1 MQTWF
6 TIINPISG
14 GGKGVKLWE
23 KLNKELNQ
31 AQIPTTHF
39 FTEFKQHS
47 TELCRDAI
55 AKGFRRFIVIGGD
68 GTYNEIANA
77 VLGQNEV
84 PSEEISL
91 VFLPA
96 GTGNDWVR
104 TLVMPKQVSEIV
116 SLIRKHKT
124 KLVDVGEVTFYNG
137 LEQGKRFF
145 INIAGLGYD
154 SFVLEKFLSKYK
166 NVGPLSY
173 VLSALRGI
181 FQYKNVPI
189 DIRING
195 KKIAD
200 KVFLFGA
207 AIGKFYGSGMK
218 LAPEASPFDGLF
230 DVTIVKNV
238 TKMQVIGLLR
248 FLYNGKY
255 MPHKKIETHRTSSV
269 DISSEEKVY
278 LQMDGELAGHTPI
291 QILSKKSALQVV
303 LP

>member
-14 GGKGVKLWE
+14 GGKGVKLWDALKAQLSE
-23 KLNKELNQ
+23 
-31 AQIPTTHF
+31 AQIPTTHHL
-39 FTEFKQHS
+39 TEFKQHS
-47 TELCRDAI
+47 IDLCQDAI
-55 AKGFRRFIVIGGD
+55 KKGFRRFIVIGGD

-77 VLGQNEV
+77 VLGQSEV
-84 PSEEISL
+84 SSKEISL

-104 TLVMPKQVSEIV
+104 TLSMPKQVSEIV
-116 SLIRKHKT
+116 DLIKRHKT
-124 KLVDVGEVTFYNG
+124 KLVDVGEVSFYNG
-137 LEQGKRFF
+137 LEKGKRFF

-166 NVGPLSY
+166 QVGPMSY
-173 VLSALRGI
+173 LMSVLRGI
-181 FQYKNVPI
+181 FKYKNVPI
-189 DIRING
+189 NIELNG
-195 KKIAD
+195 KKVVD
-200 KVFLFGA
+200 KIFLFGA

-218 LAPEASPFDGLF
+218 LAPDASPFDGLF

-238 TKMQVIGLLR
+238 TKMQVLGLLR

-255 MPHKKIETHRTSSV
+255 MPHKKIETHRTDTV
-269 DISSEEKVY
+269 DITSAEKVY

-291 QILSKKSALQVV
+291 QISSKKQALQVV